1 MISENRDIL
10 LERLEQQLAAKEN
23 DINELRISLK
33 DSIIDE
39 LRDGMKEDLDFD
51 KRISYLERKI
61 KETNLAYD
69 GVMKELLD
77 QKTVIRDL
85 KNKYLKTDNDMT
97 PTSTEKP
104 SMEKKTQNKEPPFI
118 IANSDEGKIPT
129 GYSNKNRSKI
139 NADRNDTVDIIIA
152 EHPESKPGKKGKVIV
167 EAREDEDVVIE
178 YRT

>member
-23 DINELRISLK
+23 DINELRSSLK

-51 KRISYLERKI
+51 RRISYLERKI
-61 KETNLAYD
+61 KETNIAYN

-77 QKTVIRDL
+77 QKTVILDL
-85 KNKYLKTDNDMT
+85 KKQYLKTDNGMVKT
-97 PTSTEKP
+97 NTEKL
-104 SMEKKTQNKEPPFI
+104 SMKEKRQNKKTPFI
-118 IANSDEGKIPT
+118 VANSDENKTPPDNRKKNI
-129 GYSNKNRSKI
+129 SNL
-139 NADRNDTVDIIIA
+139 NANHNDTGDIIIA
-152 EHPESKPGKKGKVIV
+152 DHPVSKPGSKGEVIV

-178 YRT
+178 YRK